1 MTLYL
6 GFRKYCGTMVS
17 ERLKIMKKELYVIGN
32 SILTF
37 DLDFINFIKEST
49 IPCKKYLFTAAPES
63 VLFGVE
69 YELSVDIIQAA
80 LNFYEGKIE
89 VIKDGMDSQW

>member
-1 MTLYL
+1 MTLSL
-6 GFRKYCGTMVS
+6 GSRKYCGTMVP

-32 SILTF
+32 SIITF
-37 DLDFINFIKEST
+37 DLDFINFIK
-49 IPCKKYLFTAAPES
+49 IPTERRYLSDNAVVGA
-63 VLFGVE
+63 E
-69 YELSVDIIQAA
+69 YKLTVDLIQAA

>member
-6 GFRKYCGTMVS
+6 GSRKYCGTMVP

-32 SILTF
+32 SIITF
-37 DLDFINFIKEST
+37 DLNFINFIKESTT

-63 VLFGVE
+63 VLIGAE
-69 YELSVDIIQAA
+69 YKLTVNLIQTA
-80 LNFYEGKIE
+80 LNFYEGHIE
-89 VIKDGMDSQW
+89 VIKDGMDC